1 MKSKYN
7 KESVLTDKLNCF
19 FEEEFSLP
27 ASNYYSNLSVDGFLN
42 LKSILSDINNIFTM
56 KVSIAFI
63 HWLSDIYSL
72 NETVTNT
79 LLSELLETKP
89 NTNGFDIETSNQQ
102 LNVIAEV
109 KCNVPINGGS
119 IYGSAQRLGIEKDIN
134 SLINGKN
141 KSKID
146 ITNCFKFMVFLDK
159 PEIRAATSH
168 FVSNSQ
174 NKDNITFFENESMPL
189 DKQKVYIVFVNF

>member
-1 MKSKYN
+1 MKDKYN
-7 KESVLTDKLNCF
+7 KESVLTDRLNCF
-19 FEEEFSLP
+19 FEEEFGLP
-27 ASNYYSNLSVDGFLN
+27 ASNYYSSLSVDGFLN

-63 HWLSDIYSL
+63 HWLSDVYSL
-72 NETVTNT
+72 NKTVTSKFV
-79 LLSELLETKP
+79 SELLETKP

-109 KCNVPINGGS
+109 KCNIPINGGS
-119 IYGSAQRLGIEKDIN
+119 VYGSAQKHGIAKDIN

-141 KSKID
+141 KSKIN
-146 ITNCFKFMVFLDK
+146 TQNYFKFMVFLDK

-168 FVSNSQ
+168 LVNNSK
-174 NKDNITFFENESMPL
+174 NKDNITFFENDSMPL
-189 DKQKVYIVFVNF
+189 DKHRVYIVFVSF